1 MDVWLDKR
9 SSRSV
14 MPDRIESVGVVM
26 RGGETSVDSSADFA
40 DGSLILRVAAA
51 AASTDTPIATATLER
66 LRALPRRRRRATT
79 GAQSPATCSS
89 ISWRRGLPPSR
100 RSRRSTSTTCSLV
113 LPEWEP
119 VRSKPQHNPYHRYT
133 VDRHLIEA
141 AVEAAA
147 LRHRVARP
155 DLLLL
160 GAWLHDLGKGYP
172 GDHSEVGAE
181 LMETIA
187 TRTGFPPH
195 QRVSCYPGAYRHLL
209 LPDAATRRDVRDPA
223 TVTLVPVEAVGD
235 LQTLELLHA
244 LSEADGKATGPTA
257 KNPWKAA
264 LVNELVAAVAAR
276 LAGWPEERAYGLDPV
291 EHMVDEA
298 GGGLLVHVEGS
309 TLVVVSPDR
318 PGLFCELTGV
328 LCLYGL
334 EVVAADRWST
344 RGGSGLMAVDTFVF
358 HRGGGGEPDW
368 AKFRVDLERAI
379 EGGLAL
385 EARIA
390 ARARDYGSL
399 HHGIGRPIAPTV
411 VVDNDASAEASV
423 VEVRGPDAVARS
435 TASHER

>member
-1 MDVWLDKR
+1 MAAGPPAIAAFEALDQYDLLTR
-9 SSRSV
+9 
-14 MPDRIESVGVVM
+14 
-26 RGGETSVDSSADFA
+26 
-40 DGSLILRVAAA
+40 
-51 AASTDTPIATATLER
+51 
-66 LRALPRRRRRATT
+66 
-79 GAQSPATCSS
+79 
-89 ISWRRGLPPSR
+89 
-100 RSRRSTSTTCSLV
+100 V

-172 GDHSEVGAE
+172 GDHSVVGAE

-187 TRTGFPPH
+187 TRMGFPPH
-195 QRVSCYPGAYRHLL
+195 ERAVLVTLARDHLL
-209 LPDAATRRDVRDPA
+209 LPDVATRRDVRDPA
-223 TVTLVPVEAVGD
+223 TVTRVAEAVGD

-244 LSEADGKATGPTA
+244 LSEADGKATGTDRVEP
-257 KNPWKAA
+257 
-264 LVNELVAAVAAR
+264 VEGRAR
-276 LAGWPEERAYGLDPV
+276 GRARRGSLQRASRAGPEERAFGLDPAL
-291 EHMVDEA
+291 ERMVDEA

-328 LCLYGL
+328 LCLHGL
-334 EVVAADRWST
+334 EVVAADLWSAP
-344 RGGSGLMAVDTFVF
+344 GVGVGMAVDTFVF
-358 HRGGGGEPDW
+358 HRSGGGEPDW
-368 AKFRVDLERAI
+368 SRFRADLERAI

-390 ARARDYGSL
+390 ARTRDYL
-399 HHGIGRPIAPTV
+399 TRFRAIGRPIPPTV
-411 VVDNDASAEASV
+411 VVDNEASAEASV
-423 VEVRGPDAVARS
+423 VEVRGPDAMGALYRIARAFNDMRLDIRHAKVL
-435 TASHER
+435 TLGHEMVDSFYVVDMHSKKLTDPERITELERAVLFELSRLR